1 MTKMQD
7 ITSPMTASERY
18 ATLSLAGIYALR
30 MLGLFMILPVLSLFA
45 KQLEGSTPALI
56 GLAMSI
62 YGLPQVVLQIPFGL
76 LSDRLGRKKV
86 IIFGLIL
93 FFIGS
98 VIAALSTSIYGVLM
112 GRAFQGAGA
121 ISAAIMALV
130 ADLTQEVHRTK
141 AMATI
146 GISIGMS
153 FGVGIVAGPIVAGF
167 GGVQSVFGLTALL
180 TVLAI
185 LAIIFLVPNPQQSR
199 RHRDAEFVP
208 GQMLDALKNSELLRL
223 DYGIFILHLILMAI
237 FVVVPTQMRDAGLPA
252 GHEWQVYLPVFVLS
266 MGFAVPFIILAEKKR
281 KMKPVFIGA
290 IAVLMLAALGLSQY
304 HQNLFGIIGFL
315 GLFFCGFNL
324 LEAILPSLV
333 SKTAPCDLKGT
344 AMGAY
349 SSSQFMGLFMG
360 GLVGGWFNG
369 VFGETAVFLFCAAA
383 ALSWLLVSLRMKPP
397 RYVANLLI
405 SLANLNAQDVEQ
417 FAADMLEITGVEEVT
432 PNIDDAVAYLKVD
445 NQRLDTHRL
454 QTLITQYETI
464 AGINL

>member
-1 MTKMQD
+1 MT
-7 ITSPMTASERY
+7 PSERY

-62 YGLPQVVLQIPFGL
+62 YGLPQVLLQIPFGL
-76 LSDRLGRKKV
+76 LSDRFGRKRI

-98 VIAALSTSIYGVLM
+98 VIAALSTSIYGVLA

-153 FGVGIVAGPIVAGF
+153 FGVGIVAGPVVAGF
-167 GGVQSVFGLTALL
+167 GGVQAVFGLTALL

-185 LAIIFLVPNPQQSR
+185 LAIIYLVPNPQQSR

-208 GQMLDALKNSELLRL
+208 SQMLDALKNTELLRL
-223 DYGIFILHLILMAI
+223 DYGIFILHMILMAI
-237 FVVVPTQMRDAGLPA
+237 FVVVPTQMRNAGLSA
-252 GHEWQVYLPVFVLS
+252 GHEWQVYLPVFVIS

-281 KMKPVFIGA
+281 KMKQVFIGA
-290 IAVLMLAALGLSQY
+290 ITVLMIAELGLSQY

-315 GLFFCGFNL
+315 WLFFCGFNL
-324 LEAILPSLV
+324 LEATLPSLV
-333 SKTAPCDLKGT
+333 SKTAPGDLKGT

-349 SSSQFMGLFMG
+349 SSSQFMGLFIG

-369 VFGETAVFLFCAAA
+369 AYGETAVFLFCAGAA
-383 ALSWLLVSLRMKPP
+383 SSWLLVSLRMKPP
-397 RYVANLLI
+397 RYVANMLI
-405 SLANLNAQDVEQ
+405 SLVNLNKQDADQ
-417 FAADMLEITGVEEVT
+417 FAAGMLEIIGVEEVT
-432 PNIDDAVAYLKVD
+432 LNFEDAVAYLKVD
-445 NQRLDTHRL
+445 NQRLETDRL
-454 QTLITQYETI
+454 QALITRYESV
-464 AGINL
+464 AGESL

>member
-1 MTKMQD
+1 MQD
-7 ITSPMTASERY
+7 ITSPMTPSERY
-18 ATLSLAGIYALR
+18 ATLSLAGVYALR
-30 MLGLFMILPVLSLFA
+30 MLGLFMILPVLPLFA

-62 YGLPQVVLQIPFGL
+62 YGLPQVLLQIPFGL
-76 LSDRLGRKKV
+76 LSDRFGRKKV
-86 IIFGLIL
+86 IVFGLIL

-98 VIAALSTSIYGVLM
+98 VIAALSTTIYGVLA

-146 GISIGMS
+146 GISIGLS

-167 GGVQSVFGLTALL
+167 GGVQGVFGLTAAL

-185 LAIIFLVPNPQQSR
+185 LAIIYLVPNPRQSR
-199 RHRDAEFVP
+199 RHHDAEFIP
-208 GQMLDALKNSELLRL
+208 SQMLDALKNAELLRL
-223 DYGIFILHLILMAI
+223 DYGIFILHMILMAI
-237 FVVVPTQMRDAGLPA
+237 FVVVPTEMRNAGLPA
-252 GHEWQVYLPVFVLS
+252 GHEWQVYLPVFVIA

-281 KMKPVFIGA
+281 QMKAVFIGA
-290 IAVLMLAALGLSQY
+290 ITVLMLAELGLSQY

-315 GLFFCGFNL
+315 WLFFCGFNL
-324 LEAILPSLV
+324 LEATLPSLV
-333 SKTAPCDLKGT
+333 SKTAPGDLKGT

-349 SSSQFMGLFMG
+349 SSSQFMGLFTG

-369 VFGETAVFLFCAAA
+369 AYGETAVFLFCAAA

-405 SLANLNAQDVEQ
+405 SVTRLKQQDADR
-417 FAADMLEITGVEEVT
+417 FAAGMLEIVGVEEVT
-432 PNIDDAVAYLKVD
+432 LNFEDEVAYLKVD
-445 NQRLDTHRL
+445 KQQLDTPRL
-454 QTLITQYETI
+454 QALITQYETV
-464 AGINL
+464 AGE

>member
-1 MTKMQD
+1 MTTMQS
-7 ITSPMTASERY
+7 ITSPMTPSERY

-45 KQLEGSTPALI
+45 KQLDGSTPALI

-62 YGLPQVVLQIPFGL
+62 YGLPQVLLQIPFGL
-76 LSDRLGRKKV
+76 LSDRFGRKKI
-86 IIFGLIL
+86 IIFGLVL

-98 VIAALSTSIYGVLM
+98 VIAALSTTIYGVLA

-153 FGVGIVAGPIVAGF
+153 FGAGIVAGPVVAGF
-167 GGVQSVFGLTALL
+167 GGVQAVFGLTAAL

-185 LAIIFLVPNPQQSR
+185 LAIIYLVPNPKQSK

-208 GQMLDALKNSELLRL
+208 SQMLDALKNTELLRL
-223 DYGIFILHLILMAI
+223 DYGIFILHMILMAI
-237 FVVVPTQMRDAGLPA
+237 FVVVPTQMRNAGLVA
-252 GHEWQVYLPVFVLS
+252 GHEWQVYLPVFIIS

-281 KMKPVFIGA
+281 KMKAVFIGA
-290 IAVLMLAALGLSQY
+290 IAVLIIAELGLSHS

-315 GLFFCGFNL
+315 WLFFCGFNL
-324 LEAILPSLV
+324 LEATLPSLV
-333 SKTAPCDLKGT
+333 SKTAPGDLKGT

-349 SSSQFMGLFMG
+349 SSSQFMGLFIG

-369 VFGETAVFLFCAAA
+369 AYGETAVFLFCASAA
-383 ALSWLLVSLRMKPP
+383 SSWLLVSLRMKPP
-397 RYVANLLI
+397 RYVANMLI
-405 SLANLNAQDVEQ
+405 ALANLNAQNADR
-417 FAADMLEITGVEEVT
+417 FAADLLEVTGVEEVT
-432 PNIDDAVAYLKVD
+432 LNFEDEVAYLKVD

-454 QTLITQYETI
+454 QSLITQYET
-464 AGINL
+464 L